1 MVLVIG
7 HRGARCCA
15 PENTIPSFR
24 LALEAGVDGV
34 EMDIHMTRDGEVVVI
49 HDDTLERTTTGSGYV
64 KDHTLRELKGLDAGV
79 KFGSQWRGVKIPTL
93 EEVLRELGS
102 RVSYVI
108 ELKHGSDLYPGI
120 EGKVINLV
128 RRYGIK
134 AKIVSFDFD
143 ALERVRSIDESI
155 EMGLIFIGKPRWFI
169 EAARRLRAQWLQ
181 AEYRLVNE
189 ADVRAVH
196 EAGLKIGVWT
206 VNDADLA
213 LRMVKMGVDEVT
225 TDNPSLILKALRG
238 G

>member
-24 LALEAGVDGV
+24 LALETGVDGV
-34 EMDIHMTRDGEVVVI
+34 EMDVHMTRDGEVVVI

-108 ELKHGSDLYPGI
+108 ELKHGSDLDPALKG
-120 EGKVINLV
+120 EASGVGS
-128 RRYGIK
+128 RY
-134 AKIVSFDFD
+134 
-143 ALERVRSIDESI
+143 
-155 EMGLIFIGKPRWFI
+155 
-169 EAARRLRAQWLQ
+169 RRLRRCLGSLGVGSATSLS
-181 AEYRLVNE
+181 LNT
-189 ADVRAVH
+189 AV
-196 EAGLKIGVWT
+196 T
-206 VNDADLA
+206 S
-213 LRMVKMGVDEVT
+213 T
-225 TDNPSLILKALRG
+225 QALRG
-238 G
+238 RLSTL